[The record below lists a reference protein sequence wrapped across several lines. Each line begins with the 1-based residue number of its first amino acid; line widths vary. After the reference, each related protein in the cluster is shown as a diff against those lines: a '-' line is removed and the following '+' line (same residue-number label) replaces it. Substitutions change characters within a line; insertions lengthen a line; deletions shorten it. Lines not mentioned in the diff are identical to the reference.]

1 MTPHQRAYALGGGG
15 ANSDSNIVTG
25 TFLLNN
31 SYARMLFDF
40 GAGRSFMSTTFSAL
54 LNDVPS
60 ILDDTRS
67 ILILL
72 PVELGSFDVI
82 IGMDWLSK
90 YHAVIIY
97 DEKVV
102 RIPYGNEVQR
112 SKEMVMEKE
121 AEDKSKE
128 KRLEDVPIVQDFLEV
143 FLEDLPGL
151 PPARQVKF
159 QIDLFLRVAP
169 VQFLGHVIDNEGIYV
184 DPAKIESIK
193 DWVPWILALPE
204 GSENF
209 VVYCDASHKGLG
221 AILMQRDTHILDQKE
236 LNMRQRRWLELLSD
250 YECEIRYRP
259 GGEHGGRC
267 VEPKGESQATTSSGL
282 SDDYWI
288 EPSRANFERSSGG
301 EKRIELWITDISQKD
316 EKPSKKRQ
324 NRTRDGKVCEDE
336 AQSKSS
342 QLREEK
348 AKKNIT

>member
-1 MTPHQRAYALGGGG
+1 MTPHQRVYALGGGG
-15 ANSDSNIVTG
+15 ANPDSNIITG

-31 SYARMLFDF
+31 SYARMLFDS
-40 GAGRSFMSTTFSAL
+40 GADRSFVSTTFSAL
-54 LNDVPS
+54 LDDVPS

-97 DEKVV
+97 DEKIV
-102 RIPYGNEVQR
+102 RIPYGNEVRR
-112 SKEMVMEKE
+112 SKEMVMEME
-121 AEDKSKE
+121 AKDKSKE

-169 VQFLGHVIDNEGIYV
+169 VQFLGHVIDNEGIHV
-184 DPAKIESIK
+184 DPAKIKSIK
-193 DWVPWILALPE
+193 DCVSPKTPTEIHQFFGLA
-204 GSENF
+204 GYYRQF
-209 VVYCDASHKGLG
+209 
-221 AILMQRDTHILDQKE
+221 IE

-250 YECEIRYRP
+250 YDCEIRYHL
-259 GGEHGGRC
+259 GGEPGGRC

-288 EPSRANFERSSGG
+288 EPSRTNFEPSSGG
-301 EKRIELWITDISQKD
+301 EKGIELWICTLVRND
-316 EKPSKKRQ
+316 
-324 NRTRDGKVCEDE
+324 
-336 AQSKSS
+336 
-342 QLREEK
+342 
-348 AKKNIT
+348 